1 MLVSEL
7 QEISKER
14 DTGDFGEILDF
25 GCVCSVQISENEEDE
40 GEERKARGLVR
51 HDEETD
57 GMRSMEEMVKVW
69 KMSRSYSNSSNSSDE
84 KTGGQE
90 DTVST
95 TKERHIIS
103 PSAKSF
109 SSYADPL
116 VGSPAATRLSGYFPF
131 PVFMFLGFWQLGTMI
146 VLERD
151 DIGLLHS
158 TNTDH
163 GHASEA
169 RKQRRL

>member
-1 MLVSEL
+1 MAIFRDKTNPVSKSHLKDCTILLCQPCCNFCMLVSEL

-57 GMRSMEEMVKVW
+57 DMRSIEEMVKVW
-69 KMSRSYSNSSNSSDE
+69 KMSRSYSNSSNSSDG
-84 KTGGQE
+84 KMGGQD

-109 SSYADPL
+109 ISYGDPL
-116 VGSPAATRLSGYFPF
+116 VGSPAAIRLSGYFPF
-131 PVFMFLGFWQLGTMI
+131 PVFLY
-146 VLERD
+146 
-151 DIGLLHS
+151 
-158 TNTDH
+158 
-163 GHASEA
+163 
-169 RKQRRL
+169 